1 MIGIFDSGVGG
12 LTVLTK
18 IRERAPDA
26 DIIYFGD
33 TKNAPYGTRPL
44 EELRAFTSSAV
55 ELLLSKGARDIV
67 SACNSVSAFTTL
79 SESGL
84 LAQVP
89 LSIIEMTRPTVRA
102 LARDFSGK
110 KIVFLA
116 TPATIASGIYARG
129 CAEADLDGTFFAVS
143 DLAGAIERG
152 APREDIR
159 AIVAHAISE
168 IPRDTDILSLSCT
181 HYPFVSDLF
190 IEEIARAGLSAETF
204 NPADSVAAEVCTGCE
219 MSGAGKM
226 RFIVSQDSP
235 TFAALVKEHFGNMD
249 IEVL

>member
-1 MIGIFDSGVGG
+1 M
-12 LTVLTK
+12 
-18 IRERAPDA
+18 
-26 DIIYFGD
+26 
-33 TKNAPYGTRPL
+33 
-44 EELRAFTSSAV
+44 
-55 ELLLSKGARDIV
+55 ELLLSEGARDIV
-67 SACNSVSAFTTL
+67 SACNSVSAFMTL

-84 LAQVP
+84 LASVP
-89 LSIIEMTRPTVRA
+89 FSITEMTRPTVRA

-168 IPRDTDILSLSCT
+168 IP
-181 HYPFVSDLF
+181 
-190 IEEIARAGLSAETF
+190 ARHGHTL
-204 NPADSVAAEVCTGCE
+204 
-219 MSGAGKM
+219 
-226 RFIVSQDSP
+226 
-235 TFAALVKEHFGNMD
+235 ALVHTLSVRERLIHRRNCACRAFRRDVQSGGFGRRRGMYG
-249 IEVL
+249 V